1 MNAAAS
7 AEPAPDPDGNPAAK
21 PTDDQPVDLTEE
33 VLPADH
39 RSGFVAVVGRPNVGK
54 STLVNA
60 LLRQKVAIV
69 SPRPQTT
76 RSRQLG
82 IITEPGYQMVLV
94 DTPGLIKTPRHQ
106 LDAYMLRQATEALLD
121 ADVVLW
127 LVDASEPPQ
136 PDDEELAGRLRGL
149 PGQVVLALNKVDLLR
164 PEEVA
169 GRVAAYRTLLPAAP
183 WLLFSATQAAG
194 VAELERMLVA
204 ALPPGPRYYPPDQV
218 TETYLR
224 DIAAEMIREQLLMQL
239 REEVPHAATVVVKEF
254 KERPNGVT
262 YINAEIVVERD
273 SHKKIVIGK
282 KGQQLRQIGAAARA
296 SIHELVEAPV
306 YLDLWVRVAPD
317 WRQDA
322 RLLHQYGYA
331 EPE

>member
-1 MNAAAS
+1 MLIEEAPESAS
-7 AEPAPDPDGNPAAK
+7 DDDGQIEAGSSEQPLVDM
-21 PTDDQPVDLTEE
+21 TDEA
-33 VLPADH
+33 LPPDH

-76 RSRQLG
+76 RARQLG

-94 DTPGLIKTPRHQ
+94 DTPGLIPTPRHQ

-136 PDDEELAGRLRGL
+136 PEDEALAQRLQGL
-149 PGQVVLALNKVDLLR
+149 PNQVILALNKVDLLR
-164 PEEVA
+164 PEQVEA
-169 GRVAAYRTLLPAAP
+169 RVAAYRAFLPAAP
-183 WLLFSATQAAG
+183 WLLFSAAHSAG
-194 VAELERMLVA
+194 VAELEQMLAA
-204 ALPPGPRYYPPDQV
+204 ALPPGPRYYPADQV

-224 DIAAEMIREQLLMQL
+224 DIAAELIREQLLLQL
-239 REEVPHAATVVVKEF
+239 RDEVPHAATVVVKEF

-273 SHKKIVIGK
+273 GHKKIVIGK
-282 KGQQLRQIGAAARA
+282 KGQQLRQIGAAARQA
-296 SIHELVEAPV
+296 LHELVETPV
-306 YLDLWVRVAPD
+306 YLELWVRVAPD
-317 WRQDA
+317 WRQDP
-322 RLLHQYGYA
+322 RLLQQYGYT